1 MFYELRIQ
9 LVNLTKEKLSAWFKS
24 EGNPRGEG
32 TIFTELRSVEG
43 KEVKTNGLFCRV
55 YSVHTEWKIITEKKK
70 SFYTL
75 ALWCVFY
82 LWAITAGFFFYYYYS
97 LLWALHP
104 LAGPRS
110 VPPGE
115 KSPMAGL
122 GQGWMTKDHCMGHRG
137 PYFPAINKIAGG
149 IYLDL
154 APGNT
159 ISGPK
164 CTVTK
169 PPPSLP
175 LAYFS
180 LGKSRIIFAG
190 FSHTETQ
197 NWPLPPPH
205 PHPE

>member
-1 MFYELRIQ
+1 M
-9 LVNLTKEKLSAWFKS
+9 
-24 EGNPRGEG
+24 GNHYR
-32 TIFTELRSVEG
+32 
-43 KEVKTNGLFCRV
+43 K
-55 YSVHTEWKIITEKKK
+55 KKK
-70 SFYTL
+70 SRFIR
-75 ALWCVFY
+75 WPFGVFFIFGPS
-82 LWAITAGFFFYYYYS
+82 LRDFFDS

-115 KSPMAGL
+115 KCPMAGP